1 MRPVVERKLLTT
13 GRGVDPLYRWLR
25 ARYSPMP
32 SGADIQMAKSLLKP
46 KAERM
51 TKAELKKRE
60 REVEKEKARA
70 AARYPWLKGR

>member
-1 MRPVVERKLLTT
+1 
-13 GRGVDPLYRWLR
+13 
-25 ARYSPMP
+25 
-32 SGADIQMAKSLLKP
+32 MAKSLLKP

>member
-1 MRPVVERKLLTT
+1 VNSFPRYFSRSEY
-13 GRGVDPLYRWLR
+13 LYHWLK

-32 SGADIQMAKSLLKP
+32 SAADIQMAKSLLKP

-51 TKAELKKRE
+51 TKAELKKRG

-70 AARYPWLKGR
+70 AARYPWLKAR